1 MKKKKSYDM
10 CMLQTMSISP
20 SYHFHPWHL
29 TKLHV

>member
-1 MKKKKSYDM
+1 
-10 CMLQTMSISP
+10 MLQTMSIGP